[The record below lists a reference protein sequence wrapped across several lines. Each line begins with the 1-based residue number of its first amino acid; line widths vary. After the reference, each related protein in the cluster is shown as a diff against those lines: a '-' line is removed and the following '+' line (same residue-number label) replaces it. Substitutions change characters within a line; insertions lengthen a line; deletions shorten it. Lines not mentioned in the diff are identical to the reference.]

1 MLDLCFDIAALASAR
16 EENITSAVPLGLKFK
31 NSYIEDNKVG
41 QGVYF
46 LENHSSPRW
55 KSFFPQMMFFP
66 VLSAKL
72 GKN

>member
-41 QGVYF
+41 QECIF
-46 LENHSSPRW
+46 SR
-55 KSFFPQMMFFP
+55 KSFLPPLKIIFPPDDVFSGFI
-66 VLSAKL
+66 S
-72 GKN
+72 